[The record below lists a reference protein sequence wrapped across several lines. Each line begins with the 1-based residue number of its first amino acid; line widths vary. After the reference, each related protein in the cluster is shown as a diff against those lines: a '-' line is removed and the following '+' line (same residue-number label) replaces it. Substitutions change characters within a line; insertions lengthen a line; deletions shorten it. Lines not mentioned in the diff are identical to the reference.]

1 VNVLLFGATGM
12 VGQGVLRECLL
23 DTGVDRVLA
32 VGRSAVDPA
41 YIGRAA
47 GAAAA
52 TGRPATKLRELI
64 VPDVADLTTIEP
76 ELAGFDACFFCLG
89 VSSIGMA
96 EAEYTRLTYD
106 LTLAVARTVV
116 RQSPA
121 ATFVYVSGAGTDG
134 TEQGRSMWARVKG
147 RTEND
152 LLRLPFKAAYMFRP
166 GAIVPLHG
174 VRSKTAWVRLIYLLA
189 APIVPL
195 WRAVLPATITTSEQ
209 VGRAMLR
216 VAREG
221 HPTPILET
229 ADINRL

>member
-23 DTGVDRVLA
+23 DPGVDRVLP
-32 VGRSAVDPA
+32 VGRSP
-41 YIGRAA
+41 
-47 GAAAA
+47 
-52 TGRPATKLRELI
+52 TGRTAPKFRELI
-64 VPDVADLTTIEP
+64 VPDVADLSAVEA
-76 ELAGFDACFFCLG
+76 ELAGIDACFFCLG

-116 RQSPA
+116 RQSPS
-121 ATFVYVSGAGTDG
+121 ATFVYVSGAGTDS
-134 TEQGRSMWARVKG
+134 TERGRSMWARVKG
-147 RTEND
+147 RTENE

-174 VRSKTAWVRLIYLLA
+174 VRSKTAWVRLIYLVA

-195 WRAVLPATITTSEQ
+195 WRALLPNTITTTEQ

-221 HPTPILET
+221 YPKPWLET
-229 ADINRL
+229 PDINRL